1 MRRIDPLLTEM
12 CAKGSSDLFIKAG
25 SPPCFRIN
33 GIISPSEHPSMT
45 PDDVNAVAMELL
57 NEEQR
62 AEFEETHE
70 MDMAIAAKNLGRF
83 RVNIF
88 RQRESTGMVL
98 RHIPFPNFEFKQ
110 LRLPPAVQ
118 ALSEKRR
125 GLVLVTGTTGSGKST
140 TLAAMIKH
148 INEIRQCH
156 IMTIEDPIEF
166 LHSDNRSII
175 SQREVGI
182 DTNSF
187 IDGLKRVL
195 RQSPDVI
202 LIGEMRDLET
212 IQTAIAAAE
221 TGHLVFST
229 LHTTDAVQTVERIIN
244 YLPGYLQH
252 QIRMELSL
260 TLQGVISQRL
270 LPTANG
276 KGRVPA
282 TEIMVVTPVIKKM
295 LLEGKTLELKD
306 YIEDGAHVGMMTFDQ
321 SLLSLYN
328 RKLISIEEA
337 MANATSPDEFRLAA
351 EGISTGVSAKD
362 FSDFASSS

>member
-1 MRRIDPLLTEM
+1 MRLIDPLLLEM
-12 CAKGSSDLFIKAG
+12 CAKGSSDLFIKVD
-25 SPPCFRIN
+25 SPPNLRIN
-33 GIISPSEHPSMT
+33 GVVVPTDHPKMT
-45 PDDVNAVAMELL
+45 QEDVDAMAMELL
-57 NEEQR
+57 NDEQR

-70 MDMAIAAKNLGRF
+70 MDMAIAAKELGRF

-88 RQRESTGMVL
+88 RQRETTGMVL

-118 ALSEKRR
+118 ELSERRR

-148 INEIRQCH
+148 INETRKCH

-166 LHSDNRSII
+166 IHSDKNSII

-229 LHTTDAVQTVERIIN
+229 LHTTDAVQTIERVIN
-244 YLPGYLQH
+244 YFPGYLQH

-282 TEIMVVTPVIKKM
+282 TEIMVVTPVIKK
-295 LLEGKTLELKD
+295 LLYEGKTLELKD
-306 YIEDGAHVGMMTFDQ
+306 YIADGAHVGMMTFDQ
-321 SLLSLYN
+321 SLLSLFN

-337 MANATSPDEFRLAA
+337 LANATSPDEFRLAA
-351 EGISTGVSAKD
+351 EGISSGVSAKD
-362 FSDFASSS
+362 FGQYQ

>member
-1 MRRIDPLLTEM
+1 
-12 CAKGSSDLFIKAG
+12 
-25 SPPCFRIN
+25 
-33 GIISPSEHPSMT
+33 
-45 PDDVNAVAMELL
+45 
-57 NEEQR
+57 
-62 AEFEETHE
+62 
-70 MDMAIAAKNLGRF
+70 
-83 RVNIF
+83 
-88 RQRESTGMVL
+88 
-98 RHIPFPNFEFKQ
+98 
-110 LRLPPAVQ
+110 
-118 ALSEKRR
+118 
-125 GLVLVTGTTGSGKST
+125 
-140 TLAAMIKH
+140 
-148 INEIRQCH
+148 
-156 IMTIEDPIEF
+156 MTIEDPIEF
-166 LHSDNRSII
+166 IHSDKNSII

-229 LHTTDAVQTVERIIN
+229 LHTTDAVQTIERVIN
-244 YLPGYLQH
+244 YFPGYLQH

-282 TEIMVVTPVIKKM
+282 TEIMVVTPVIKK
-295 LLEGKTLELKD
+295 LLYEGKTLELKD
-306 YIEDGAHVGMMTFDQ
+306 YIADGAHVGMMTFDQ
-321 SLLSLYN
+321 SLLSLFN

-337 MANATSPDEFRLAA
+337 LANATSPDEFRLAA
-351 EGISTGVSAKD
+351 EGISSGVSAKD
-362 FSDFASSS
+362 FGQYQ